1 MWTRRQWTLFLVLIG
16 VAILL
21 TACGGKKVRVG
32 KPVRVGQ
39 AETGLASWY
48 GIPFDGRR
56 TANGEVFDMRQL
68 TAAHRTMPFGTW
80 VEVTNLRTNRK
91 VNVRITDR
99 GPFVGGRIIDLSM
112 GAAREIDMLA
122 SGVDRVKLRVISA
135 PRVGEQLAQAPAK
148 VLKVA
153 SISAKPSEP
162 PAPEQAAAA
171 QSKGFAV
178 QVAAFQNLASA
189 TRLRDRLRTNYGM
202 ADIVPRDSVP
212 AVYRVLVGNVASE
225 EDAQALLLRLQTE
238 FKDSFVVRKD

>member
-1 MWTRRQWTLFLVLIG
+1 M
-16 VAILL
+16 L
-21 TACGGKKVRVG
+21 TACGGKKVRVV

-48 GIPFDGRR
+48 GLPFDGRR

-135 PRVGEQLAQAPAK
+135 PREAEQLATAPEK
-148 VLKVA
+148 VMKVA
-153 SISAKPSEP
+153 SITKKPIEP
-162 PAPEQAAAA
+162 ATPEPLPAA
-171 QSKGFAV
+171 QAKGFAV

-189 TRLRDRLRTNYGM
+189 TRLRDRLRASYGM
-202 ADIVPRDSVP
+202 ADVVARDSVP
-212 AVYRVLVGNVASE
+212 TVYRVLVGNVPAE